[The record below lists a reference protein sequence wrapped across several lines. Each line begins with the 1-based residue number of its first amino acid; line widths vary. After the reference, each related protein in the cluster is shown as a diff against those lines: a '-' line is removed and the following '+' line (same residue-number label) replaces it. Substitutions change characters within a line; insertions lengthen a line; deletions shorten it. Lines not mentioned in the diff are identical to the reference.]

1 MEPKMGHH
9 YWVYTCGLTYT
20 QGPPPSIPISYPT
33 DPSKT
38 MNKHPRMHS
47 IMLIY
52 ASLKDTK
59 GLS

>member
-1 MEPKMGHH
+1 MN
-9 YWVYTCGLTYT
+9 VCTRGLTCT

-38 MNKHPRMHS
+38 MNKHLRMHS
-47 IMLIY
+47 IMLNY
-52 ASLKDTK
+52 AFLKDTK